1 MNGIH
6 MGRSGLRGVI
16 DRFLA
21 SHLELILPIPG
32 KKLYRQFEQA
42 TLDVAATQRA
52 VLLEILGYSAETVI
66 GREHGFAG
74 IEGYADYAAKVPV
87 RDYEAHRPYVN
98 RHAAGEEGVL
108 FPGKPLM
115 YNRSS
120 GTTAEPKLLPVTPY
134 AFERTIKNRGK
145 LWLYGLMRHY
155 PGMFAGKDLVLVSP
169 AEEGITEDGTP
180 FGSLSGLV
188 YTHIPDFMKLVHS
201 APSAVIE
208 IEDYEAK
215 VYTTMRFAIA
225 SDVTCVF
232 TGNPATVVN
241 LVTMADSRR
250 DDIIRDIREGTLKA
264 DLPIPEKIR
273 AECEAM
279 LSPAPALADR
289 LQAMVEAHGALR
301 PREYWPNLRL
311 LHTWT
316 NGNCALVVP
325 KLEPWFGDVPVL
337 DFGFIASEITATDLI
352 DPATGGS
359 ILQVRN
365 AFYEFKREEQIDDP
379 EAPFLLAHELEVG
392 GRYYIYVTTFGGL
405 YRYDMND
412 VIDVVGH
419 FHQAP
424 IVRFLYKGKGVTSLQ
439 GEKLSEAQLM
449 QAVARASKETGLK
462 HDFYVAWANAPEA
475 RYDLYIEFVP
485 PIGKEDQARFS
496 AAVDAALHE
505 VNVEWE
511 AKRHS
516 KRLDPPNIIP
526 LREKAFLGYCRLR
539 LAEGALAGQLK
550 WLHLTQQES
559 TRALLEK
566 LAF

>member
-1 MNGIH
+1 V
-6 MGRSGLRGVI
+6 LR
-16 DRFLA
+16 
-21 SHLELILPIPG
+21 
-32 KKLYRQFEQA
+32 
-42 TLDVAATQRA
+42 
-52 VLLEILGYSAETVI
+52 EILAYAADTVI
-66 GREHGFAG
+66 GREHGFAT
-74 IEGYADYAAKVPV
+74 IERYSDYAAKVPV
-87 RDYEAHRPYVN
+87 RDYEAHRPYVR
-98 RHAAGEEGVL
+98 RHAGGEEGVL

-134 AFERTIKNRGK
+134 AFERTIKDRGK
-145 LWLYGLMRHY
+145 LWLYGLMRHH
-155 PGMFAGKDLVLVSP
+155 PGMYAGKDLVLVSP
-169 AEEGITEDGTP
+169 AEEGRTEDGTP

-208 IEDYEAK
+208 IPDYDAK
-215 VYTTMRFAIA
+215 VYTILRFAIA
-225 SDVTCVF
+225 SDITCVF
-232 TGNPATVVN
+232 TGNPATVLN
-241 LVTMADSRR
+241 LATMADSWR
-250 DDIIRDIREGTLKA
+250 DDLIRDIREGTLKA
-264 DLPIPEKIR
+264 DLAIPAEIR
-273 AECEAM
+273 AACEAM
-279 LSPAPALADR
+279 LSPAPQLADR
-289 LQAMVEAHGALR
+289 LQAMVDTHGALR

-311 LHTWT
+311 LHTWK
-316 NGNCALVVP
+316 NGNCRLVLP
-325 KLEPWFGDVPVL
+325 RLAPWFGDVPIL

-352 DPATGGS
+352 DPATDGS
-359 ILQVRN
+359 ILQIRN

-379 EAPFLLAHELEVG
+379 EAPMLLAHELEVG
-392 GRYYIYVTTFGGL
+392 GRYYIYVSTFGGL

-412 VIDVVGH
+412 VLEVVGH

-449 QAVARASKETGLK
+449 EAVGRASLKTGIA

-475 RYDLYIEFVP
+475 RYDLYIEFTP
-485 PIGKEDQARFS
+485 AIGPEDQARFG

-516 KRLDPPNIIP
+516 RRLALPRIIP
-526 LREKAFLGYCRLR
+526 LREKAFDEYRRLR

-566 LAF
+566 LVL

>member
-1 MNGIH
+1 

-21 SHLELILPIPG
+21 SHLEWILPIPG
-32 KKLYRQFEQA
+32 KKLYRQFERA
-42 TLDVAATQRA
+42 TLDVQATQRA
-52 VLLEILGYSAETVI
+52 VLQEILGYAADTAF

-74 IEGYADYAAKVPV
+74 IEGYADFAAKVPV
-87 RDYEAHRPYVN
+87 RDYEAHRPWVM
-98 RHAAGEEGVL
+98 RHARGEEGVL

-134 AFERTIKNRGK
+134 AFERTIKDRGK

-155 PGMFAGKDLVLVSP
+155 PGMYAGKDLVLVSP
-169 AEEGITEDGTP
+169 AEEGRTEDGTP

-201 APSAVIE
+201 APPVVIE
-208 IEDYEAK
+208 IADYDAK
-215 VYTTMRFAIA
+215 VYTILRFAVA

-232 TGNPATVVN
+232 TGNPATVLN
-241 LVTMADSRR
+241 LATMADAWR
-250 DDIIRDIREGTLKA
+250 DDLIRDIRAGTLRA

-289 LQAMVEAHGALR
+289 LQGFVDSHGALR
-301 PREYWPNLRL
+301 PRDYWPNLRL

-325 KLEPWFGDVPVL
+325 RLAPWFGDVPVL
-337 DFGFIASEITATDLI
+337 DFGYIASEITATDLI
-352 DPATGGS
+352 DPATAGS

-365 AFYEFKREEQIDDP
+365 AFYEFKREEVIDDP
-379 EAPFLLAHELEVG
+379 AAPFLLAHELEVG

-412 VIDVVGH
+412 VLEVVGH

-449 QAVARASKETGLK
+449 EAVSRASRETAIA

-475 RYDLYIEFVP
+475 RYDLYIEFTP
-485 PIGKEDQARFS
+485 AIGEEDRARFG
-496 AAVDAALHE
+496 AAVDAALDV

-516 KRLDPPNIIP
+516 RRLHPPRIIP
-526 LREKAFLGYCRLR
+526 LREKSFDAYRRLR

-550 WLHLTQQES
+550 WLHLTAQES

-566 LAF
+566 LAI